1 MPIEL
6 LFHLQTANFYIPRD
20 VKHGDIL
27 TCSYPAC
34 RAFGVKFC
42 FCVYCNIPVAKR
54 CFRKRHHHS
63 EEEEGAA
70 ESATIANHSTH
81 HSTTCDDNDPSSPL
95 LQNSSCSHSHNTS
108 QAYTKVPSPCSE
120 EPPADTSD
128 RTMRSNNVSA
138 LAASTH
144 DVDRPGSKKREF
156 SSSCDHVIYQHV
168 ARMPKRRSDSNF
180 DGAASSALVMR
191 RDHVSKCANECLL
204 NSDRRFRW
212 DALLSQRPTAVNSS
226 SGKVDLD
233 AWLLSVVQVSDF
245 QK

>member
-20 VKHGDIL
+20 VKHGDSL

-70 ESATIANHSTH
+70 ESATMIANNSTH
-81 HSTTCDDNDPSSPL
+81 HSTTCDENDPSSPL
-95 LQNSSCSHSHNTS
+95 LQNSSSSHSHNTS
-108 QAYTKVPSPCSE
+108 QAYTKVTSPCSE

-144 DVDRPGSKKREF
+144 DVDQPSSKKREF
-156 SSSCDHVIYQHV
+156 PSSCDHVIYQHV
-168 ARMPKRRSDSNF
+168 AKMAKRRSASNL
-180 DGAASSALVMR
+180 DCAASSALVMR
-191 RDHVSKCANECLL
+191 QDHVL
-204 NSDRRFRW
+204 NSDRRFQW
-212 DALLSQRPTAVNSS
+212 DALLSQRPIAVNSS